1 MVIQWMNKK
10 EKLQTFTLQPLMDK
24 EQRVVSQFSLI
35 YYDHIYTHQNE
46 EAKRLSKN
54 GLDVGLGTCKVV
66 EDQEGNKT

>member
-1 MVIQWMNKK
+1 
-10 EKLQTFTLQPLMDK
+10 MDK

-35 YYDHIYTHQNE
+35 YYDHIYRHQNE
-46 EAKRLSKN
+46 EAERLSKN